1 MGHHHDEAEEE
12 QVPFRLEG
20 AAGADRHIVVTAAK
34 RQWLDEHLARQWRR
48 PPTAAESDRSAADF
62 VREEILYREAL
73 ALGLDRDDLVVRRRL
88 VQKMEMLALRDAP
101 GISESDLMD
110 HYLAHRADYA
120 LPESVSFRHVFFSA
134 AARGADAHAA
144 AGAALADV
152 REGGASGV
160 SGLGDPPPMPP
171 EVSNWTRPMVAERFG
186 MDFAVSVFEA
196 DPGGWSGPVAS
207 AYGWHLVYVTRHA
220 PARVPDFAE
229 VAARIATDLDAARR
243 TGALDRIYAEVRDAY
258 RVEVEARPARQPAR
272 RTCMSTLRGPEHEHA
287 REPAAQLLLR
297 GTACPHRLVAGRVR
311 HRGAERP

>member
-1 MGHHHDEAEEE
+1 MSIW
-12 QVPFRLEG
+12 Q
-20 AAGADRHIVVTAAK
+20 
-34 RQWLDEHLARQWRR
+34 RQWRR

-62 VREEILYREAL
+62 VREEVLYREAL

-134 AARGADAHAA
+134 AARGADARAA

-171 EVSNWTRPMVAERFG
+171 EVSDWTRPMVAERFG
-186 MDFAVSVFEA
+186 IGLRRVGLRGRSGRLVRSGGLGLRLP
-196 DPGGWSGPVAS
+196 PG
-207 AYGWHLVYVTRHA
+207 
-220 PARVPDFAE
+220 
-229 VAARIATDLDAARR
+229 
-243 TGALDRIYAEVRDAY
+243 VRDPAHGGPGAGL
-258 RVEVEARPARQPAR
+258 RRGRRPDRDRPGRGAPRGGAGPHLRRRSGTPIRSRSSRPRPARQPTR
-272 RTCMSTLRGPEHEHA
+272 PTCMSTPRGHEHEHA
-287 REPAAQLLLR
+287 REPAAEPLLR
-297 GTACPHRLVAGRVR
+297 GTARPHRLVAGRVR
-311 HRGAERP
+311 HRGAERPR